1 MRPAWEGRVVGTL
14 GMAQGMLMVVALLG
28 SQHPHSAAL
37 WP

>member
-1 MRPAWEGRVVGTL
+1 ML

-28 SQHPHSAAL
+28 SQYPHSAAL